1 MASRSHKART
11 LAAGALLLLALLFRA
26 TVPVG
31 FMPSGE
37 GPFALQICP
46 EGMPSGAHAEHLH
59 HGANHGHFEHCPF
72 GSVPGAGPVSH
83 AFGIAALPPAA
94 PEVVSEFSAPHL
106 AIRLERAHAARAP
119 PALI

>member
-1 MASRSHKART
+1 
-11 LAAGALLLLALLFRA
+11 LLLLALLFRA

-46 EGMPSGAHAEHLH
+46 EGMPSGIHAPHLH
-59 HGANHGHFEHCPF
+59 HGGSHGHFEHCPF
-72 GSVPGAGPVSH
+72 GSLPGAGPLSH
-83 AFGIAALPPAA
+83 AFGIASLPPAA
-94 PEVVSEFSAPHL
+94 PPAAPVFDSPRL
-106 AIRLERAHAARAP
+106 AIRLERAHAPRAP